1 VRVAILGI
9 DTVAASNTDDPQV
22 IRGIVDRSR
31 KLASPFAGP
40 ALLRQYY
47 KHVPL
52 ASLAWGILRIDPS
65 RFKSGAGTWSLWF
78 SQPAVGVAS
87 MRYLRELHL
96 RGVAFTGSELEA
108 KNIADRAAT
117 YLDLFHAAE
126 ASTGAPA
133 PDPDIR
139 AFLDS
144 LKIEQQKDRTV
155 LTATAPVGL
164 IRKALAEAPAGV
176 SPEEAPRSH

>member
-1 VRVAILGI
+1 
-9 DTVAASNTDDPQV
+9 
-22 IRGIVDRSR
+22 
-31 KLASPFAGP
+31 
-40 ALLRQYY
+40 
-47 KHVPL
+47 
-52 ASLAWGILRIDPS
+52 
-65 RFKSGAGTWSLWF
+65 
-78 SQPAVGVAS
+78 

-96 RGVAFTGSELEA
+96 RGVAFPGSEQEA

-133 PDPDIR
+133 GDPDIR

-164 IRKALAEAPAGV
+164 IRKALAEAPAAV